1 MYNKEDSIQ
10 TIVVCRPE
18 KNTSEVFGMAGVLCI
33 MEHRGTA
40 QHCRNGQYPFAVIM
54 KRFVRAFPLPRNTPD
69 VLPYLGGIG
78 SFPDAVAAMDNWAH
92 RKKERRNWI
101 NLSFTV
107 DIGSP
112 AK

>member
-1 MYNKEDSIQ
+1 MQAGDRVLRNFLEWPVSAYGAG
-10 TIVVCRPE
+10 CR
-18 KNTSEVFGMAGVLCI
+18 V
-33 MEHRGTA
+33 TA
-40 QHCRNGQYPFAVIM
+40 WHCRNGQTRPAAIM
-54 KRFVRAFPLPRNTPD
+54 ERRARAFPLPADTPD
-69 VLPYLGGIG
+69 VLPYLGGVG

-107 DIGSP
+107 GIGSL